1 MGIFDKLFRKKKAK
15 AQKIERASSIPSSTN
30 SKKKEIAPEEITAG
44 ERKNTG
50 PGWTI
55 PEWTIAEQPIKL
67 YRNPMGRA
75 FKTLFDF
82 IKKNFYDKGF
92 CIEDLPDVNEAWVK
106 EVEQTMSPTFG
117 LGPSADEQAKIEVL
131 MKMFRVGL
139 LKYKRGPFSS
149 IEKILFKLTEEGKKA
164 KVIFGD

>member
-1 MGIFDKLFRKKKAK
+1 VDEKMVFGKLFGKKEKKSVESKKKAK
-15 AQKIERASSIPSSTN
+15 AQKIERAGSISFLTTD
-30 SKKKEIAPEEITAG
+30 KKKKVEH
-44 ERKNTG
+44 
-50 PGWTI
+50 GWII

-67 YRNPMGRA
+67 YRNPMGKA
-75 FKTLFDF
+75 FKTLFNF
-82 IKKNFYDKGF
+82 IKKNFYDKEF
-92 CIEDLPDVNEAWVK
+92 CVEDLPDVNEAWVK
-106 EVEQTMSPTFG
+106 EVDQAMSPTFG
-117 LGPSADEQAKIEVL
+117 LGPSADKQAKIDVL